1 MGSYQCF
8 KTRPGPAGQL
18 GTRPT
23 RACGRAGSKQKTG
36 WELARPDPVDPEGW
50 PGTRPARP
58 NPAETRVYFFLYS
71 YAQNDKSRETN
82 HEHCRAEKWEEDLIN
97 FKNLSNPFHSQ
108 SWRRVDEQKNLES
121 LIAVSIPCIRLD
133 EFLIISFFFRLSL
146 CFIFFPL
153 LKLQE
158 SITVASILPS
168 VQSVDPSVL
177 LSVPSVDPSV
187 LPTDWP
193 IGSSHRYVFLLFYF
207 SKNQQLKCNW

>member
-1 MGSYQCF
+1 LLFICSINQCF
-8 KTRPGPAGQL
+8 KTRPGPAGQP

-23 RACGRAGSKQKTG
+23 RACGLAGSKQKTG
-36 WELARPDPVDPEGW
+36 WELAWPDPVDQEGW

-58 NPAETRVYFFLYS
+58 NPAETRVYFFYILMHETTS
-71 YAQNDKSRETN
+71 FWPFTIKRPKQQEQETN
-82 HEHCRAEKWEEDLIN
+82 HEHCRLEKWEEDLIN

-121 LIAVSIPCIRLD
+121 LIAVSILSIRLD

-177 LSVPSVDPSV
+177 PFVPSVDPSV
-187 LPTDWP
+187 LPTD
-193 IGSSHRYVFLLFYF
+193 
-207 SKNQQLKCNW
+207 

>member
-1 MGSYQCF
+1 MISFTNTCKVKVEANDSFCRQLVLINFSSTIQQCF
-8 KTRPGPAGQL
+8 KTRPGQ
-18 GTRPT
+18 TRST
-23 RACGRAGSKQKTG
+23 RR
-36 WELARPDPVDPEGW
+36 VDPG
-50 PGTRPARP
+50 PGRPGQTRLRP
-58 NPAETRVYFFLYS
+58 GFIFFIYS
-71 YAQNDKSRETN
+71 YARNDKSRETN

-121 LIAVSIPCIRLD
+121 LIAVSILSIRLD
-133 EFLIISFFFRLSL
+133 EFLIISFFFCLSL

-168 VQSVDPSVL
+168 VQSVDPSIL
-177 LSVPSVDPSV
+177 PSVPSVDPSV

-193 IGSSHRYVFLLFYF
+193 IGSSHRYVSLLFYF